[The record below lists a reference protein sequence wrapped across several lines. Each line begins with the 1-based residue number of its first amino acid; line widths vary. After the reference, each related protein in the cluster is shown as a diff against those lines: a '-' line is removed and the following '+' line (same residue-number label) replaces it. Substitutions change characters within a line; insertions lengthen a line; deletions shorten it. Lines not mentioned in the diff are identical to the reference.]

1 MAKGRRI
8 QELGKEVEA
17 LKKRKDDERAAQK
30 TGKASSNKLKEELA
44 EVHRGKINEASS
56 FNMATVEIMGRY
68 HECLCGVG
76 ADTELPAD
84 CNAASFM
91 EWLRGEVHALDGH
104 MTLGRDFAAVTTFK
118 AMVYWPLGRWL

>member
-1 MAKGRRI
+1 LYRHKIEEDNVAKGRRI

-30 TGKASSNKLKEELA
+30 TGKASCNKLKEELA
-44 EVHRGKINEASS
+44 EVHRSKMKEASL

-84 CNAASFM
+84 CNAAS
-91 EWLRGEVHALDGH
+91 WNGC
-104 MTLGRDFAAVTTFK
+104 AAK
-118 AMVYWPLGRWL
+118 SLPWMVI